1 MYYQVKWC
9 QKTSEIFSAVP
20 LEIQSLFHRG
30 NQSLIHYIWCPF
42 VGYLQIQRLEGR
54 YDAPLWISAV
64 MFKSVK
70 CFLLFNFH
78 PLEVDY

>member
-1 MYYQVKWC
+1 MYVKKMYMYKKCMYYQVKWC

-54 YDAPLWISAV
+54 YDGSPPLDICCHV
-64 MFKSVK
+64 HI
-70 CFLLFNFH
+70 C
-78 PLEVDY
+78 